1 MEYSDSISLIENNFM
16 EAGKILSA
24 DILDIIFDGRNKNYG
39 AYLLRKTYNKRLLA
53 ALSISAF
60 IVLIILG
67 LSKAF
72 VPGNIPVINDNLPDM
87 KSCKPANGIIS
98 FRTKKNCFKNN
109 FYKKCKYTKAG
120 YCNR

>member
-72 VPGNIPVINDNLPDM
+72 VPGNIPVINDNL
-87 KSCKPANGIIS
+87 
-98 FRTKKNCFKNN
+98 T
-109 FYKKCKYTKAG
+109 G
-120 YCNR
+120 YEKL